1 MLVLTRYCFQSK
13 PPVHGIMDAINQLRA
28 RRQEIARLKAELDKE
43 EQDLLVTERVLRK
56 LSGLPDVEP
65 SVRRVQLMDGLIRGN
80 KALVVAALE
89 DEPQPWMTA
98 DQIKSAI
105 ERTRGHIIGKSTLFP
120 LLTAMKNEGLIV
132 RNGRVVALAKRVED
146 RPVD

>member
-1 MLVLTRYCFQSK
+1 MEAL
-13 PPVHGIMDAINQLRA
+13 NQLRA

-43 EQDLLVTERVLRK
+43 DQDLSVAERVFLK
-56 LSGLPDVEP
+56 LSGVEI
-65 SVRRVQLMDGLIRGN
+65 VVQPREPLIDRLVRGN

-98 DQIKSAI
+98 DQIRSAI
-105 ERTRGHIIGKSTLFP
+105 ERTRGHLIGKSTLFP

-132 RNGRVVALAKRVED
+132 RNGRVVALATRVED
-146 RPVD
+146 KAVD

>member
-1 MLVLTRYCFQSK
+1 MFANALAKGGKDPYTETMEAL
-13 PPVHGIMDAINQLRA
+13 NQLRA

-43 EQDLLVTERVLRK
+43 DQDLSVAERVFLK
-56 LSGLPDVEP
+56 LSGVEIVAQHREP
-65 SVRRVQLMDGLIRGN
+65 LIDRLVRGN

-98 DQIKSAI
+98 DQIRSAI
-105 ERTRGHIIGKSTLFP
+105 ERTRGHLIGKSTLFP

-132 RNGRVVALAKRVED
+132 RNGRVVALATRVED
-146 RPVD
+146 KAVD